1 MGLNMALRYLE
12 NVVTLQLD
20 AGKCVGCGLCAMVC
34 PHGVFAVE
42 GGKAR
47 IVDRD
52 ACMECG
58 ACKRNCAFGAIE
70 VKAGVGCAYAVI
82 QGALRGTEPQCDCCK
97 TNKPGEE
104 TKRSGGCC

>member
-1 MGLNMALRYLE
+1 MMAMRYLE

-20 AGKCVGCGLCAMVC
+20 ESKCTGCRMCMMVC
-34 PHGVFAVE
+34 PHGVFAME
-42 GGKAR
+42 DGKAH

-82 QGALRGTEPQCDCCK
+82 QGALRGTDPQCDCGCSQKKDSK
-97 TNKPGEE
+97 TDKP
-104 TKRSGGCC
+104 KCC